1 MITDIFSA
9 DPGQLPAYRRAGFPD
24 PTEYGFPTIR
34 ARGLD
39 PAALAIL
46 DAMLSRVS
54 PAEALE
60 AAATSP
66 IDNPDLYQAPVVTVV
81 SARTVRLLPAVDE
94 NQLTVLADDW
104 AEYDELAGKSPVAL
118 RDFCE
123 KAQDLFR
130 TAAANDHVVF
140 VWNCL

>member
-1 MITDIFSA
+1 MITDVFSA
-9 DPGQLPAYRRAGFPD
+9 EPGQLPGYREAGFPD
-24 PTEYGFPTIR
+24 PTGFGFPTIR

-46 DAMLSRVS
+46 DALLSQAA

-60 AAATSP
+60 SAATSP
-66 IDNPDLYQAPVVTVV
+66 TDAPDLYRAPVITMV
-81 SARTVRLLPAVDE
+81 SARTVQLLPAVDQ

-104 AEYDELAGKSPVAL
+104 AEYDELGGKSPIAL
-118 RDFCE
+118 RAFLDQ
-123 KAQDLFR
+123 AQELFR
-130 TAAANDHVVF
+130 SAAANDRIVC